1 MEGAIAHNLAN
12 GQNRT
17 SDVEAGQMKH
27 FSALHLRRQVLS
39 GLAAEN
45 FRTPTKIQ
53 AAAIPMALT
62 GMDLLVQSKSGTG
75 KTLIYVV
82 TALQMCRLSTKHPE
96 VLVILPTRELALQ
109 VHDTFRFLGEKLRPF
124 KVSSFIGGT
133 DVTKDREKLR
143 NCHVAIGT
151 PGRLLQ
157 LHEKGVLN
165 LSMVKLLVLD
175 EADQLYVTASLQ
187 KTVNALIAVLPLQ
200 RQIIACSA
208 TFDQNLDEKIAKI
221 MEKPIL
227 ISNSERA
234 TVLLGIRQFVYEL
247 PEQVN
252 NLLEMR
258 LKLEAL
264 KKIFAQLNYEQAV
277 LFSNSKMR
285 ADSYCSYLNAGKIPC
300 TLLSGDLAQQNRSEV
315 FEGYRNFSV
324 RTIVATDL
332 IARGVDSHHAN
343 LVINLDPPTDHIT
356 YLHRTGR
363 AGRFGSK
370 AIAITFISSAKQS
383 ENFKNILAKAGTGM
397 SVLQFPTE
405 GPPAKDFNY
414 FEFDAY
420 QFPYY
425 FKTEACEQDN
435 NELNRIKKPKST
447 MLAIKIAEENAEHA
461 TDGTPV
467 EEKTQD
473 PMEQID
479 EPKIEETSPQAKE
492 EFVKPEVLSPAQVAE
507 ERPTNLQFEILTY
520 PPMDEANN
528 NPPEDTNRAFE
539 VLSLPEPVGEIPA
552 LNEEKPSTSSAAKKK
567 EKQRRTSETQKAA
580 KAPKSPCPEEPQ
592 PCFADNKENR
602 PLNGVET
609 ATESRPGSNQTV
621 MAVDGSPQTSKT
633 ISDGTA
639 KPPESQQMGLEEDSP
654 QTSQTPTEASQEP
667 TQSTG
672 CSVETHPGPPVNSI
686 NTKTYCLVVPATEN
700 SSTTLQPH
708 VLSNTVDDASSIVS
722 DSLECGYAS
731 DASYVS
737 HYTENDG
744 QIIWQRFRA
753 RQRLLKRR
761 RRNRKAHRWNEKFS
775 RFVRV
780 KPAFRSGRKPGI
792 DSLLP
797 VLAHHQLLT
806 KFENRESIIKRLNA
820 YKTIFKVKN
829 ESDWL
834 DALYRTAM
842 EVYYTNYGPAA
853 EQDKSERQRRQQLPP
868 VLGKLSVHVA
878 HQMDIPAAAAPPA
891 AVVVEA
897 ENEADDE
904 ADTSESALT
913 SGDEEV
919 FEEMSSPSSGFG
931 ENTEESASSGIET
944 SVYDPSGSSN
954 AQDNDDDDDEED
966 YDNEEDYDDE
976 EVEDE
981 EEENNAFSNTESTD
995 NSFVMRNVRHRPTK
1009 RAASDR
1015 TASSSSNESNA
1026 GRGHISPDRTNAN
1039 DACSAPKT
1047 DESIAE
1053 ETDES
1058 IAAET
1063 DESSAPEDRESVQ
1076 PDVAQM
1082 NRAKKLWEET
1092 FNRQYLIIANHV
1104 ANHMAQFQDEE
1115 D

>member
-27 FSALHLRRQVLS
+27 FSALHLRRQVMR

-53 AAAIPMALT
+53 AAAIPIALT

-82 TALQMCRLSTKHPE
+82 TALQMCSLSTQHPE

-109 VHDTFRFLGEKLRPF
+109 VHDTFRFLGEKLRSF
-124 KVSSFIGGT
+124 KVSSFMGGT
-133 DVTKDREKLR
+133 DVTRDREKLR

-165 LSMVKLLVLD
+165 MSMVKLLVLD

-200 RQIIACSA
+200 RQVIACSA
-208 TFDQNLDEKIAKI
+208 TFDQNLDEKIAKM
-221 MEKPIL
+221 MEKPVL

-300 TLLSGDLAQQNRSEV
+300 ALLSGDLAQENRSKV

-356 YLHRTGR
+356 YLHRIGR

-383 ENFKNILAKAGTGM
+383 ENFKKILAKAGTGM

-435 NELNRIKKPKST
+435 NELNRIIKPKFYEQ
-447 MLAIKIAEENAEHA
+447 LAIKIAEENAEQA

-473 PMEQID
+473 PMEQII
-479 EPKIEETSPQAKE
+479 EPKVEETASQAKE
-492 EFVKPEVLSPAQVAE
+492 EFVQPEVLSPAQVAE
-507 ERPTNLQFEILTY
+507 EKPTNLQFEILTY
-520 PPMDEANN
+520 PPMEEANN
-528 NPPEDTNRAFE
+528 NPLEDTNRAFE
-539 VLSLPEPVGEIPA
+539 VLSLPEPVEEIPA

-567 EKQRRTSETQKAA
+567 EKQRRTSETQKAV
-580 KAPKSPCPEEPQ
+580 KAPVEPQ
-592 PCFADNKENR
+592 PGFADNKENR

-609 ATESRPGSNQTV
+609 ATESRSGSNQTV

-639 KPPESQQMGLEEDSP
+639 KRPESQPMAIGEDSP

-737 HYTENDG
+737 HYTESDG

-761 RRNRKAHRWNEKFS
+761 RRSPKAHRWHQKFS
-775 RFVRV
+775 TFLRV
-780 KPAFRSGRKPGI
+780 QPAFRSGRKPGI

-829 ESDWL
+829 ESRWL

-853 EQDKSERQRRQQLPP
+853 EQQPP
-868 VLGKLSVHVA
+868 PGLAKLSVHVA

-891 AVVVEA
+891 AVVVVEV

-904 ADTSESALT
+904 ADSSESALS
-913 SGDEEV
+913 SGDDEV
-919 FEEMSSPSSGFG
+919 FEETSSPSSGFG
-931 ENTEESASSGIET
+931 ESTEESASSGIET

-954 AQDNDDDDDEED
+954 AHDNDDDDDDEED

-976 EVEDE
+976 EDE
-981 EEENNAFSNTESTD
+981 EEEEEEEEDDAFSNTGSTD

-1015 TASSSSNESNA
+1015 TASSSSHESNA

-1047 DESIAE
+1047 DESIAA

-1058 IAAET
+1058 IAPET
-1063 DESSAPEDRESVQ
+1063 DESSDREDRESVQ
-1076 PDVAQM
+1076 PDVAQI